1 MNALVSPGGTLI
13 TMRESKRSVDYIQ
26 DPMHRHC
33 RRVATTMLAC
43 DLFHV
48 DTVPLRGI
56 DALFFIELDTRRV
69 YLRGVT
75 TNPVGE

>member
-1 MNALVSPGGTLI
+1 
-13 TMRESKRSVDYIQ
+13 
-26 DPMHRHC
+26 MHRHC